1 MLCAL
6 NFSDISFY
14 LDYHLVEEKIKLAPG
29 QLSDCVRLVQLFIQP
44 FLQTFV
50 INVYSGLY
58 IRKGERCKIWEKQLT
73 GYCVPRENISLPQ
86 QVKNRRHGPDRSAWR
101 VSNSG
106 RRGHNRRCPV
116 RKGLFWWMVYG
127 HSYRLFRFSF
137 TAGKG
142 MKCAHLLYF
151 SCLPFLPPRKT
162 WYKGSRAD
170 SFVFVIGFVFNWS
183 NGETQKGE
191 KGRKEKQY
199 NDILLIWPML
209 WVTSTQAQM

>member
-1 MLCAL
+1 MFLKWYLIPNRGNYHETYWNSSCNIQERRGVTGGKNTLCAL

-14 LDYHLVEEKIKLAPG
+14 LDYRLVEEKIKLPPR
-29 QLSDCVRLVQLFIQP
+29 QLSDCVRLVQLFIHP

-86 QVKNRRHGPDRSAWR
+86 QVKNRWHRPDRSAWK

-127 HSYRLFRFSF
+127 HSYRPLVS
-137 TAGKG
+137 A
-142 MKCAHLLYF
+142 LLQAKEWNVHTYF
-151 SCLPFLPPRKT
+151 ILVVSPSCL
-162 WYKGSRAD
+162 
-170 SFVFVIGFVFNWS
+170 
-183 NGETQKGE
+183 QE
-191 KGRKEKQY
+191 KPDTKAH
-199 NDILLIWPML
+199 
-209 WVTSTQAQM
+209 V